1 MRRWPTRSAC
11 PNHAA
16 WSMRWRSLRLHVTAC
31 VALLA
36 VASPAHAESR
46 WSGVANAGFVIGDT
60 GMGLGGSLD
69 LFHDVGTL
77 WSIGP
82 EVGYSI
88 LPGFDYGTDAAFA
101 PPSPAGSGIGTSTL
115 GLVVRARTPGS
126 ESLHALAGF
135 GYYDQETRIHYM
147 HGPDAV
153 QHIRL
158 PGWSFGIGGSAG
170 GPIRPGFQVRW
181 RHLLRREE
189 AYLPFISKN
198 ELSFEAGVHF
208 N

>member
-1 MRRWPTRSAC
+1 MRIHRVS
-11 PNHAA
+11 
-16 WSMRWRSLRLHVTAC
+16 
-31 VALLA
+31 LLA
-36 VASPAHAESR
+36 AAALIGLVAPHAGASPAHAESR
-46 WSGVANAGFVIGDT
+46 WSGVANAGFVIGYT
-60 GMGLGGSLD
+60 GMGVGGSLD

-88 LPGFDYGTDAAFA
+88 LPGFGYALTTQGAFA
-101 PPSPAGSGIGTSTL
+101 PPSPTGSGIGTSTL

-135 GYYDQETRIHYM
+135 GYYDQETRIHYAQT
-147 HGPDAV
+147 PDRV
-153 QHIRL
+153 QHTRL

-170 GPIRPGFQVRW
+170 GSIRPGFQVRW

-189 AYLPFISKN
+189 AYLPSKD
-198 ELSFEAGVHF
+198 ELSFEGGVHF

>member
-1 MRRWPTRSAC
+1 MRGHNA
-11 PNHAA
+11 
-16 WSMRWRSLRLHVTAC
+16 
-31 VALLA
+31 ALLA
-36 VASPAHAESR
+36 AAALIVLAAPRAGASPAHAESR
-46 WSGVANAGFVIGDT
+46 WSGVANAGFVIGYT
-60 GMGLGGSLD
+60 GMGLGGSLG
-69 LFHDVGTL
+69 LFHAAGTL

-88 LPGFDYGTDAAFA
+88 LPGFGFAFTTQGAFA
-101 PPSPAGSGIGTSTL
+101 PPSPTGSGIGTSTL

-126 ESLHALAGF
+126 QSLHALGGF

-147 HGPDAV
+147 HGPDV
-153 QHIRL
+153 VEHTRL

-170 GPIRPGFQVRW
+170 GSIRPGFQVRW

-189 AYLPFISKN
+189 AYQPFISEN